1 MQTDRKEKKYLN
13 GMIIKEKSFDNGGT
27 QLRLSVKVSEFI
39 EDLRSIQDNGW
50 ANIIV
55 ARRKD
60 PSDKGVTHYAY
71 EDTWKPGNNYNDTND
86 PQYDT
91 PNNDKEDLPF

>member
-1 MQTDRKEKKYLN
+1 MQTDKKEKKYLN
-13 GMIIKEKSFDNGGT
+13 GVIIKEKSFDNGGT

-71 EDTWKPGNNYNDTND
+71 EDTWKPETDYNDTND
-86 PQYDT
+86 PQYNET
-91 PNNDKEDLPF
+91 NKEDLPF